1 MRLFFLLVSFLLV
14 AVLSAQEE
22 NYQSVL
28 LNKAMTSN
36 ADAILRSDELV
47 IDLKAQDA
55 MTQRRK
61 KVITVLNKMGDRY
74 AFCAVGYDNA
84 RKIKNVEAFVYDAS
98 GKQITKI
105 KENKFN
111 DVSAVDGSTLYSDS
125 RYKYYSYTPAQYP
138 YTVVLTYETETKNT
152 GELRSQWTFLNDF
165 KISTESSSIEIN
177 FSNPDLKPVIKE
189 RNLEGLGIEKKES
202 AGSITYIAKN
212 IPAMRDESMS
222 PSFIDIAP
230 HIKIRPVQ
238 FQYEGYDAN
247 ISDWNDLGR
256 WMHNNLLAGRDAL
269 PEATKDRARA
279 LVKGVDDDLEKAKI
293 IYKYVQDNTRYI
305 SVQVGIGG
313 MQPIS
318 AIEVD
323 RVKYGDCKGLS
334 NYTKALL
341 KTVGVAAYY
350 THVEAGSNKV
360 DFDEDFP
367 DLAQGNHVILA
378 IPYNNKYYWIDCTS
392 QVNPFGFVGDFTD
405 GRKVFIIKPDG
416 GEIVATTSYIDEQ
429 NYQNTNGRYTMH
441 DDGSI
446 SGTIDIHTKGIQY
459 DNRFGLEQQSDDK
472 ITKHYKNYWDN
483 INNLNVK
490 AFKFINNRDTI
501 VFKENISISA
511 ENYASKSGERMLFV
525 ANAFNKNK
533 YIPKRYR
540 TRKLPFQVERGFFD
554 EDEIVIKLPD
564 GYRIEALPKNVQIEN
579 SFGSYASSYEKIS
592 GAIIYKRKFL
602 VKSGKYPST
611 EYEAYR
617 QFMKDVAKWDSSKT
631 VIKLEKKS
639 K

>member
-1 MRLFFLLVSFLLV
+1 MRLFFLVFLFISTT
-14 AVLSAQEE
+14 VLTAQDQ
-22 NYQSVL
+22 NYQAFVL
-28 LNKAMTSN
+28 DKSLTGK
-36 ADAILRSDELV
+36 ADAILRSDEFV
-47 IDLKAQDA
+47 IDLTAQNS

-74 AFCAVGYDNA
+74 AFCAVGYDNS
-84 RKIKNVEAFVYDAS
+84 RKIKDVEAVVYDAS

-105 KENKFN
+105 KESKFK

-165 KISTESSSIEIN
+165 KISTEKSSITIN
-177 FSNPDLKPVIKE
+177 FNTPDLKPAIKE
-189 RNLEGLGIEKKES
+189 MNFEGLNIEKKES
-202 AGSITYIAKN
+202 SGSISYEAKQ
-212 IPAMRDESMS
+212 IPAIRDESMS

-230 HIKIRPVQ
+230 HIKIRPVI
-238 FQYEGYDAN
+238 FQYEGFDAN

-256 WMHNNLLAGRDAL
+256 WMHSNLLAGRDEL
-269 PEATKDRARA
+269 PEAVKDRARA
-279 LVKGVDDDLEKAKI
+279 MVQGVDDDLEKAKI

-341 KTVGVAAYY
+341 KAVGVEAYY
-350 THVEAGSNKV
+350 THVEAGPVKV
-360 DFDEDFP
+360 DFDEEFP

-392 QVNPFGFVGDFTD
+392 QIHPFGFIGDFTD

-416 GEIVATTSYIDEQ
+416 GEIVETTSYVNEQ
-429 NYQNTNGRYTMH
+429 NYQSTFGQYAMH
-441 DDGSI
+441 EDGSI
-446 SGTIDIHTKGIQY
+446 SGTIAIRTKGIQY
-459 DNRFGLEQQSDDK
+459 DDRFGLEHQPKDK
-472 ITKHYKNYWDN
+472 IAKHYKDYWDN

-490 AFKFINNRDTI
+490 AYQFTNDRDTI
-501 VFKENISISA
+501 VFKESVSVSA
-511 ENYASKSGERMLFV
+511 VNYASKSGNRMLFT
-525 ANAFNKNK
+525 ANAFNNNK

-540 TRKLPFQVERGFFD
+540 NRKLPFQVQRGFLD
-554 EDEIVIKLPD
+554 EDVIVIKLPD
-564 GYRIEALPKNVQIEN
+564 GYKVEALPENIQIEN
-579 SFGSYASSYEKIS
+579 DFGLYSCTYEKAL
-592 GAIIYKRKFL
+592 GEIIYKRKFL
-602 VKSGKYPST
+602 VKSGKYPNS

-617 QFMKDVAKWDSSKT
+617 QFMKDVAKWDSTKT
-631 VIKLEKKS
+631 VIIKS
-639 K
+639 